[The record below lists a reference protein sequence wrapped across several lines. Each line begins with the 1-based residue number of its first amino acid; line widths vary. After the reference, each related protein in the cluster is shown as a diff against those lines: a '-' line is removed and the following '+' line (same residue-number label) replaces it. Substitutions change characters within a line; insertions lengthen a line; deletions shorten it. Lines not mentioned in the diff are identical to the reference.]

1 MTLSTVHG
9 TFMDDRGV
17 SFMAVMILMLMTGVL
32 GVAALTMTGME
43 NSMAGAVR
51 MVEEGT
57 HAAESCIGTA
67 VRVINMVQDDPSMT
81 ATAAVLVAPQGPV
94 PATNAAFL
102 SQEINGNTRNH
113 PDVAFPSSDLNYNPN
128 LSMTVNNYTITGDI
142 DFLYSKQRTGDDIS
156 GAEGISANQFYRV
169 DCTAV
174 NTATGTTSHVIVTF
188 ECLQKTGEGCTK
200 RTGV

>member
-1 MTLSTVHG
+1 MTLSTVHE
-9 TFMDDRGV
+9 TCVDERGV
-17 SFMAVMILMLMTGVL
+17 SFMAVMILTLMTGVL

-57 HAAESCIGTA
+57 HAAESCIGSA
-67 VRVINMVQDDPSMT
+67 VRVINMVQEDPSMA

-94 PATNAAFL
+94 PAMNAAFL

-113 PDVAFPSSDLNYNPN
+113 RDVAFPSGDPNYNPN

-142 DFLYSKQRTGDDIS
+142 DFLYSKQRAGEELT
-156 GAEGISANQFYRV
+156 EGIAASQFYRA

-174 NTATGTTSHVIVTF
+174 NTATGTTSHVIATF
-188 ECLQKTGEGCTK
+188 ECLQKSGEGCQK